1 LRRELAGRE
10 VRDLLDYGPA
20 LRAGDMEMRLHAG
33 DDGKPALLL
42 SNGELQE
49 VLALAIDP
57 NSFLAARRRSRL
69 KVLVCSARPDERSL
83 KMLARVMAE
92 VRRRDPEAVFLSLG
106 ETLSDMSRLDELYA
120 ELSLDEFDALLTSVT
135 AAIELP
141 GGEGA
146 IETAVAAQL
155 GIPCVVPQ
163 TSPWRYASLRTLP
176 EESPEFFAQALLD
189 APRERGTLDTEA
201 WEALRQRVVRGATG

>member
-1 LRRELAGRE
+1 
-10 VRDLLDYGPA
+10 
-20 LRAGDMEMRLHAG
+20 MEMRLSAG
-33 DDGKPALLL
+33 VDGVPALLL

-49 VLALAIDP
+49 VVALAIDP

-83 KMLARVMAE
+83 KILARVMSE

-106 ETLSDMSRLDELYA
+106 ETLSDVSRLDELYA

-155 GIPCVVPQ
+155 GISCVVPQ
-163 TSPWRYASLRTLP
+163 TSPWRYTSLRALP
-176 EESPEFFAQALLD
+176 EENPEVFAQALLD
-189 APRERGTLDTEA
+189 APRERGTLDTKA
-201 WEALRQRVVRGATG
+201 WEAFLQRVLRGATG